1 MEVPR
6 IQPATPPEWA
16 QGAAGDHAHLW
27 TYHLKTELIST
38 TVAPATAPALPTPGG
53 CEIGDNKKQRECRD
67 MGCDASF
74 LGVNNGCDK
83 PVCIEQCGFMCGLC
97 RPVCTRK
104 KPRSWCNKP
113 KKACNFM
120 TPNNKCGTANCQK
133 NCDYLCDLCDDP
145 P

>member
-1 MEVPR
+1 MPGARSQLVLLVLG
-6 IQPATPPEWA
+6 AST
-16 QGAAGDHAHLW
+16 AAGEEFFLAEEKSCVRADRR
-27 TYHLKTELIST
+27 
-38 TVAPATAPALPTPGG
+38 
-53 CEIGDNKKQRECRD
+53 RE
-67 MGCDASF
+67 G
-74 LGVNNGCDK
+74 
-83 PVCIEQCGFMCGLC
+83 
-97 RPVCTRK
+97 CTRK

>member
-1 MEVPR
+1 
-6 IQPATPPEWA
+6 
-16 QGAAGDHAHLW
+16 
-27 TYHLKTELIST
+27 
-38 TVAPATAPALPTPGG
+38 
-53 CEIGDNKKQRECRD
+53 
-67 MGCDASF
+67 
-74 LGVNNGCDK
+74 
-83 PVCIEQCGFMCGLC
+83 MCGLC